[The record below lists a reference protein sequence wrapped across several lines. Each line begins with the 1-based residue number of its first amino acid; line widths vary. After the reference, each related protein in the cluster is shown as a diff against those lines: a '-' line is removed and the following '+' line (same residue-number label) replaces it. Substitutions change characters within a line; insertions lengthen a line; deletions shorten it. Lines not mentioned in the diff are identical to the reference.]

1 MEQGQATN
9 QINEVTNQVVN
20 QTNDNVVNQDRVYF
34 FDTTLRDGEQSPG
47 VSLQTPEKIEISQN
61 LVRLGIDVIEA
72 GFPAASPGDFE
83 AVKKIADEVRGITIC
98 GLARANKADIERTA
112 EALKGA
118 AHSRLHVFIATSDI
132 HLEYKLKKTR
142 AEVIE
147 IVKDCLAFAAGKFDE
162 IEFSAEDASRTDL
175 DYLCEVFA
183 VAIEGVILRKD
194 TYQDCLVLYPENVW
208 NEQMNELRCKLN
220 RWNSRHQMI
229 FRQFVSDVEV
239 ITLDGNGRFLIPK
252 RYLKLAKI
260 QQDVRFIGL
269 DDTIEIWS
277 KEIAD
282 KPFITPEDFGKEL
295 EEIMGTNNNVEIE

>member
-1 MEQGQATN
+1 MRFLGNSEAKTDAKG
-9 QINEVTNQVVN
+9 
-20 QTNDNVVNQDRVYF
+20 RVF
-34 FDTTLRDGEQSPG
+34 LPAVFRKQ
-47 VSLQTPEKIEISQN
+47 LQ
-61 LVRLGIDVIEA
+61 
-72 GFPAASPGDFE
+72 AASQE
-83 AVKKIADEVRGITIC
+83 
-98 GLARANKADIERTA
+98 
-112 EALKGA
+112 
-118 AHSRLHVFIATSDI
+118 
-132 HLEYKLKKTR
+132 
-142 AEVIE
+142 
-147 IVKDCLAFAAGKFDE
+147 CL
-162 IEFSAEDASRTDL
+162 
-175 DYLCEVFA
+175 
-183 VAIEGVILRKD
+183 ILRKD

-208 NEQMNELRCKLN
+208 NE
-220 RWNSRHQMI
+220 QMI